1 MRLSLPD
8 ERLALCG
15 LLGLSTMIA
24 AASAA
29 ERHLLLD
36 VLVNNRVTGMI
47 VEFLERDGHL
57 LATPKDLRSLGLVLP
72 ENVRLQ
78 STEPMV
84 PLSDLPGLD
93 TSLDESA
100 QQLRITA
107 APEAI
112 EPTLLGA
119 AAEEVTPPASDF
131 GAVLNYDVLAT
142 GGHGTG
148 SATALLE
155 GRIFSPFGVLATS
168 LLAESGGLEGF
179 DRDRDRLVR
188 LNTTFTYDDPDTM
201 RRYALGDVV
210 SSGVGWS
217 RPVRLGGFQIARN
230 FAMRPDLVTFPL
242 PSIGGVAAVPSTVDV
257 LVNGVRQLSTDVQP
271 GPFAVRQLPV
281 VTGNGE
287 VMLVIRD
294 ALGREVTRTLPF
306 YAASAL
312 LAAGLSSYS
321 VEGGWVR
328 RNFGTAS
335 DDYQEPVASGTLRY
349 GVTDWLTAEAHA
361 EAMAGQSLAGA
372 GAAMAVQGVG
382 LLSLSGAASMGQGGD
397 NQAAGPASGG
407 QGRGWLASAGLER
420 SGGPFNLNASLTLAS
435 PGFRDIAGMAGDPVP
450 RRVARASAGL
460 SLGDYGMLGLAYVG
474 IDRVVANV
482 FGRSTP
488 SSRPESRMSRSG
500 LLSATWSR
508 SLLGRATIYATA
520 YQDIANRRDFG
531 AMLGISMALG
541 DRSSAGISGGLQ
553 SDGGYGDL
561 QMAQAALAE
570 GDLGWRLATRQ
581 GQSRSSSG
589 EVEYRAGWS
598 RLTGGI
604 DQAGPQ
610 SYGRLGVQ
618 GAIAVMG
625 DSVYATNPIRDSFA
639 VVRTGQ
645 PDITVL
651 QENRPIGR
659 TDSGGNLLVPDL
671 RAYERNRLAINP
683 ADLPPD
689 AVLDRDMQEVRP
701 AAGSGVTVAFPVR
714 RQSSARLRLVDAA
727 GKPLPIGSYVHR
739 AATATTEAAKL
750 PVGYDGEAFL
760 SELQPENTM
769 IVQLPDGRRCSI
781 HFSFKA
787 EADGLP
793 LIGLLPCR

>member
-1 MRLSLPD
+1 
-8 ERLALCG
+8 
-15 LLGLSTMIA
+15 MIA

-47 VEFLERDGHL
+47 VEFLERDGRL
-57 LATPKDLRSLGLVLP
+57 LATPQDLRSLGLVLP
-72 ENVRLQ
+72 ETVRLQ

-84 PLSDLPGLD
+84 PLSELPGLD

-112 EPTLLGA
+112 EPTLLGP
-119 AAEEVTPPASDF
+119 AAEHVTPPASDF

-155 GRIFSPFGVLATS
+155 GRIFSPFGVLAS
-168 LLAESGGLEGF
+168 SFLAESGGLDGF
-179 DRDRDRLVR
+179 DRDRLVR

-287 VMLVIRD
+287 MMLVIRD

-328 RNFGTAS
+328 RNFGAAS
-335 DDYQEPVASGTLRY
+335 DDYREPVASGTLRY

-372 GAAMAVQGVG
+372 GAAVAVQGVG
-382 LLSLSGAASMGQGGD
+382 LVSLSGAASMGQGGD
-397 NQAAGPASGG
+397 NQAAGPAAG
-407 QGRGWLASAGLER
+407 GRGWLASAGLER
-420 SGGPFNLNASLTLAS
+420 SGGPFNLNAALTLAS

-474 IDRVVANV
+474 IDRVVTNAL
-482 FGRSTP
+482 GRSTP
-488 SSRPESRMSRSG
+488 SSRQEGRMSRSG

-508 SLLGRATIYATA
+508 SLFGRATIYATA

-541 DRSSAGISGGLQ
+541 DRSSAGVSGGLQ
-553 SDGGYGDL
+553 SDGGYGNL

-581 GQSRSSSG
+581 GRLRSSSG

-604 DQAGPQ
+604 DQAGSQ

-625 DSVYATNPIRDSFA
+625 DAVYATNPIRDSFA

-671 RAYERNRLAINP
+671 RAYERNRLAVNP

-714 RQSSARLRLVDAA
+714 RQSSARLRLVDGA

-739 AATATTEAAKL
+739 PATATTGAAKL

-760 SELQPENTM
+760 SDLQAENTLT
-769 IVQLPDGRRCSI
+769 VQLPDGRRCTI
-781 HFSFKA
+781 HFPFKA

-793 LIGLLPCR
+793 LIGPLPCR